1 MSRILILKILEKNPI
16 CYLKVAYDE
25 DGCYNKKDYFFEDD
39 KYDLYLQVGFHATK
53 RLEEKFNLV
62 LVISS
67 ADLVQTDQ
75 RLFLTSQDPLQW
87 ASLICLSVLK
97 VHLDLCDDS
106 RLSWTHWE
114 HYRGHRVSEVTLIY
128 DTVSVPDIISLSQ

>member
-1 MSRILILKILEKNPI
+1 MTRTVVTTRKITSSRMTNMT
-16 CYLKVAYDE
+16 CTSRWVD
-25 DGCYNKKDYFFEDD
+25 
-39 KYDLYLQVGFHATK
+39 ATK

-75 RLFLTSQDPLQW
+75 RLFLTSQDLLQW

-106 RLSWTHWE
+106 RLPGTHWE